1 MTAGAGYGVDRAD
14 AGVQLVD
21 RRGIREID
29 ASFRMGPAGADHRVP
44 TRCQQIR
51 DGGTDGSAVADQ
63 QDLHQSLPWLCES
76 LAGYRG

>member
-1 MTAGAGYGVDRAD
+1 MPTPAYSLSID
-14 AGVQLVD
+14 AAAVT
-21 RRGIREID
+21 ID
-29 ASFRMGPAGADHRVP
+29 ASFRMGPAGADHSVP